1 MSLTLGGTALTKYL
15 SHLLAGV
22 KLVDARAGDPQ
33 TIEPLFLRNKYQSRD
48 LCFPMKIRFEQ
59 DSKQAYH
66 VVMKTFSY
74 LAMKKLNELDL
85 WPWFIL
91 LDIWTIFYYLFT
103 LPSVWKSPQKNWN

>member
-1 MSLTLGGTALTKYL
+1 MSFGLDGSALTKYL

-48 LCFPMKIRFEQ
+48 LCFPMKILVAQ

-74 LAMKKLNELDL
+74 LAMKKLNEEGL
-85 WPWFIL
+85 
-91 LDIWTIFYYLFT
+91 TC
-103 LPSVWKSPQKNWN
+103 K